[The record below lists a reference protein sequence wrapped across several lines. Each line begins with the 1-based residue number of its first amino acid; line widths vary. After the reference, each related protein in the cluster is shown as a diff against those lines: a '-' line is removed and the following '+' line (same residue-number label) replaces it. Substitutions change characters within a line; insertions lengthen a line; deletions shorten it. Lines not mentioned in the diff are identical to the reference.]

1 MHDQDQK
8 NCTMQYFLVL
18 HKISVQVDELE
29 RMGLGARGQT
39 RIGRFHMSLGSEW
52 PCRLG
57 CSLSLFPNITLT
69 PMVLSLSELLSL
81 TSEFFNGNLYES

>member
-39 RIGRFHMSLGSEW
+39 RIERFHMSLGSEW

-57 CSLSLFPNITLT
+57 CSLSLPQYNSHSYGS
-69 PMVLSLSELLSL
+69 LSLRVALSHK
-81 TSEFFNGNLYES
+81 

>member
-8 NCTMQYFLVL
+8 NCTM
-18 HKISVQVDELE
+18 HGISVRVDELE
-29 RMGLGARGQT
+29 RVGLGQT
-39 RIGRFHMSLGSEW
+39 TIERFHMSLGSEW

-57 CSLSLFPNITLT
+57 CSLSLPQYNFLT

-81 TSEFFNGNLYES
+81 TSEFLNGNLY

>member
-1 MHDQDQK
+1 MHDQDQN

-18 HKISVQVDELE
+18 HRISVRVDELE
-29 RMGLGARGQT
+29 RVGAT
-39 RIGRFHMSLGSEW
+39 RIERFHMSLGSEW

-81 TSEFFNGNLYES
+81 TSEFFNGNLYGS